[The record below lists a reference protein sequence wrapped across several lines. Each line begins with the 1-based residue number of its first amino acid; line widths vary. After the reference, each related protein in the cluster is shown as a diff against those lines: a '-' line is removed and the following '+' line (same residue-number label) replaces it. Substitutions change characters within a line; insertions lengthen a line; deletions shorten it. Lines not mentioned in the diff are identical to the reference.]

1 MNEWHAWPRGVL
13 SDHPE
18 VQNASVPHEAPG
30 KEWVSCPG
38 KSYQGQ
44 EGTPHHGQIWNEG
57 GYKKKISNNF
67 RKGQGDGRP
76 LEDAEVSWAPLK
88 VSGTQGLGNGNE
100 GIWFMTTVFTEPL
113 SHATLFQEPQ
123 MF

>member
-1 MNEWHAWPRGVL
+1 MLGHEGSSLTIPKYKMHQCPMKPQGRNGCPAQGNPTRGK
-13 SDHPE
+13 
-18 VQNASVPHEAPG
+18 
-30 KEWVSCPG
+30 KEP
-38 KSYQGQ
+38 
-44 EGTPHHGQIWNEG
+44 PHHGQIWNEG